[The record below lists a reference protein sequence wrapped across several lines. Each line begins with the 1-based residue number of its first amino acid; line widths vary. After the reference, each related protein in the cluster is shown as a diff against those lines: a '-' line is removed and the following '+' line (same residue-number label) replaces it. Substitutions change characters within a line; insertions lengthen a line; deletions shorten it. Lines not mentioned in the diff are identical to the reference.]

1 LARKLTPKQKLFC
14 KYYLINLNA
23 TDAAIKA
30 GYSKKT
36 ATKQGSQLLDKT
48 RHPHIAE
55 YLEAKMEN
63 RAQKLEI
70 TADKVVEEIAKIAF
84 ANTTDFLDI
93 SEGNVVIKDLSQIDT
108 TAIAGAEE
116 IFDKD
121 GIRLGVKLKFHDKS
135 KNLDML
141 MRHLGQYKDKVELS
155 VDEQIQDWL
164 RDKKK

>member
-1 LARKLTPKQKLFC
+1 MARKLTPKQKLFC
-14 KYYLINLNA
+14 KHYLINLNA

-55 YLEAKMEN
+55 YLEAKMKN
-63 RAQKLEI
+63 RAEKLDI
-70 TADKVVEEIAKIAF
+70 TAEKVVTEIAKIAF
-84 ANTTDFLDI
+84 ANSTDFLEI
-93 SEGNVVIKDLSQIDT
+93 SDGNVVIKDLSQIDT

-116 IFDKD
+116 VYDKD
-121 GIRLGVKLKFHDKS
+121 GIRIGVKIKFHDKVKS
-135 KNLDML
+135 LDML
-141 MRHLGQYKDKVELS
+141 MRHLGQYKDKIELS

-164 RDKKK
+164 RGK